1 MSSYN
6 SASSSSLSCLAASVN
21 RLSLCT
27 LARSNT
33 GHGGALRMRMRGATT
48 VSVSPVGSLARRP
61 KLLRFG
67 FCGSSIVEDLGFLS
81 SLYPVAASRSVNAL
95 RCSLFIVEDLGFLS
109 SLMFFGFGMVTCF
122 ASPSLSISA
131 KIDDKL
137 EKFSISNSRLIF
149 VLCFCQGFC
158 LLKSSVVLQW
168 HALNY

>member
-33 GHGGALRMRMRGATT
+33 GHGGALRMRMRGTTT

-81 SLYPVAASRSVNAL
+81 SLYPVAASRSVPMNAL

-109 SLMFFGFGMVTCF
+109 SLMFFGFGMVTCL

-131 KIDDKL
+131 KIDDKF
-137 EKFSISNSRLIF
+137 EKFSISNSRLVFHVISIT
-149 VLCFCQGFC
+149 LP
-158 LLKSSVVLQW
+158 
-168 HALNY
+168 